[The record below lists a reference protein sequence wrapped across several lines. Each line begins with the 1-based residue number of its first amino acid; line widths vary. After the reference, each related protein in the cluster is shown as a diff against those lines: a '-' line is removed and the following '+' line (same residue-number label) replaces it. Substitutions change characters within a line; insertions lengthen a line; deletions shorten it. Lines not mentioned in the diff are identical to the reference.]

1 MKMLKKYNDLP
12 IREKLLFL
20 EALFFVFAAKILLLF
35 LSFKLCVSILSVNK
49 QNYET
54 PEMGQL
60 KQIKKAIHR
69 TRWLTFWKNE
79 CIVLSIASRWMLQRR
94 HIHSLLS
101 LGVAFDE
108 NKKLKAHAWLKTGD
122 FGIVEKGGN
131 FHELY
136 HF

>member
-1 MKMLKKYNDLP
+1 MKTLKKYIDLP
-12 IREKLLFL
+12 IREKLIFL
-20 EALFFVFAAKILLLF
+20 EALFFVYAAKILLLI
-35 LSFKLCVSILSVNK
+35 LPFKFCVRILSTKK
-49 QNYET
+49 QNYEN
-54 PEMGQL
+54 PEIEQL

-69 TRWLTFWKNE
+69 TRWLSFWKNQ
-79 CIVLSIASRWMLQRR
+79 CIVMSIASRWMLQRR

-108 NKKLKAHAWLKTGD
+108 NKKLKAHAWLKTGE

-136 HF
+136 NF